1 MFLVSRYGKTVTKRL
16 KDTVLDFY
24 TVEAICGAK
33 ENMLR
38 WIDEIWI
45 KPAAYSAEAWRWVAR
60 CEVIRRYFY
69 CPDLSWWEIEAK
81 VGRLK
86 MQDRKMR
93 DYLDQ
98 RATDTTGKWGTKFS
112 G

>member
-38 WIDEIWI
+38 
-45 KPAAYSAEAWRWVAR
+45 
-60 CEVIRRYFY
+60 
-69 CPDLSWWEIEAK
+69 
-81 VGRLK
+81 
-86 MQDRKMR
+86 
-93 DYLDQ
+93 
-98 RATDTTGKWGTKFS
+98 
-112 G
+112 